1 MQKLVTPAEVPPKGV
16 PVKVIRS
23 ASAGSELLVGQQTI
37 YEMLQYDR
45 LNSSYGPNLYL
56 ILTPLASKQALSNAA
71 LKKALFRHSVE
82 DYEW

>member
-16 PVKVIRS
+16 PAKVIRS

-56 ILTPLASKQALSNAA
+56 ILTSGVQTGT
-71 LKKALFRHSVE
+71 LKCSTQKGPV
-82 DYEW
+82 